1 MLGRPLD
8 RETQGTRRKPPV
20 EDLQASNRD
29 LDLEF
34 AVYGV
39 EMGWVMIIEVHPD
52 DDPKEARNLRHR
64 ATVRTA
70 ACVRLT

>member
-1 MLGRPLD
+1 
-8 RETQGTRRKPPV
+8 
-20 EDLQASNRD
+20 
-29 LDLEF
+29 
-34 AVYGV
+34 V